1 MDKKQLKTVLA
12 VLNVVRSTFPETNEF
27 IDSTL
32 KEECEKE
39 RMTADEVIFYKFE
52 SIKLVW
58 INIFVLDLVL
68 KCLFFLFIDMKCV
81 TDHKKTKRLSKE
93 EIKTKLLDS
102 MTIDEIVEFDDL
114 NKEAEETQDPEEA
127 AKIIK
132 RYEDIIKTKNKG
144 IINVAYHQGQV
155 FKRFKEKEKFAK
167 LVSELG
173 FHKTT
178 IIFKI
183 SVFKLCKKYPKLLNL
198 L

>member
-1 MDKKQLKTVLA
+1 MWKGLTDNKKA
-12 VLNVVRSTFPETNEF
+12 
-27 IDSTL
+27 
-32 KEECEKE
+32 
-39 RMTADEVIFYKFE
+39 
-52 SIKLVW
+52 
-58 INIFVLDLVL
+58 
-68 KCLFFLFIDMKCV
+68 
-81 TDHKKTKRLSKE
+81 KRLSKE
-93 EIKTKLLDS
+93 EIKMKLLDS
-102 MTIDEIVEFDDL
+102 MTIDEVVEFDNL

-173 FHKTT
+173 IHKTT

-183 SVFKLCKKYPKLLNL
+183 NVFKLCKKYPKLLNYSRGL
-198 L
+198 GFFKNYHNDIKAICEENEKYFQC